1 MPGLDGTGPK
11 GMGPMGG
18 RGRGMCMSNDRAVVE
33 RFARQAAGLG
43 LTFARGFGRDLGRR
57 RSQSRMM
64 RGGVDV

>member
-1 MPGLDGTGPK
+1 MPGLNGAGPR

-18 RGRGMCMSNDRAVVE
+18 RGRGMCMSDDRAVVE

-43 LTFARGFGRDLGRR
+43 LTFARGLGRDFGRR
-57 RSQSRMM
+57 RLQGRMM